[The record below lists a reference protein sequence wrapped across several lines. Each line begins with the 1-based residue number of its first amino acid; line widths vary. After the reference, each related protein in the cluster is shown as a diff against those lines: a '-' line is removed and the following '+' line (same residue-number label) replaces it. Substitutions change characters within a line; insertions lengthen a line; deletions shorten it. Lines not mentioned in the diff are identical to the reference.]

1 LTIDEFFDKYAL
13 DRDNDIRLFLKTR
26 LQLLIRS
33 LNLSSR
39 EQTDLIDSLLIS
51 ENDILTKAFQ
61 KLETPF

>member
-1 LTIDEFFDKYAL
+1 MTIDEFFDKYAL

>member
-1 LTIDEFFDKYAL
+1 MTIDEFFDKYAL

-33 LNLSSR
+33 LNISSR

>member
-1 LTIDEFFDKYAL
+1 MTIDEFFDKYAL

-61 KLETPF
+61 KLETPS

>member
-33 LNLSSR
+33 LNISSR